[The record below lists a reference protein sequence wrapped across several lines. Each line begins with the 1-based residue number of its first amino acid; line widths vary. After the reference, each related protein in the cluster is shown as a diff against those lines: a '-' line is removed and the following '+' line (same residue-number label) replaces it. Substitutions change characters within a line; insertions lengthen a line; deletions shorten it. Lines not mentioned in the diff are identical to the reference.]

1 MNYGIKYGWLL
12 IFSWVK
18 LPAHI
23 CGVYTYANIVIRLIT
38 FYLMYSV
45 IFFLA
50 WCSNDLNGDCL
61 WTNGW
66 IKKIMVLVM
75 FFLLFFSS
83 HKSF

>member
-23 CGVYTYANIVIRLIT
+23 CGVYTYANIVIA

-50 WCSNDLNGDCL
+50 WCSNDLNGDCICEQMAEL
-61 WTNGW
+61 
-66 IKKIMVLVM
+66 KKFMVLVM
-75 FFLLFFSS
+75 FFFLLFFSS